1 MVLDYDIIN
10 KEELSRALVDIMPE
24 YSKYDDFEKMKIVD
38 KIAEAIGSKSTLGML
53 VMMFKKEALRKA

>member
-24 YSKYDDFEKMKIVD
+24 YNRFDDIKKCKVVD
-38 KIAEAIGSKSTLGML
+38 QIADALGSKNTLSML
-53 VMMFKKEALRKA
+53 FMMVKKDALKH